1 MPIRRTE
8 CAVLAMAALTACAKD
23 TMLLEGDIPL
33 PEGLVT
39 VRSADIRRA
48 DGVVTG
54 GRFILSGEVAD
65 AGAAMTASAERFA
78 AHGWTRASSEGDADA
93 AKARFTKG
101 ARAVDLELR
110 RRGLDTRNSQGV
122 LSVASGGS

>member
-1 MPIRRTE
+1 MTIRRTA
-8 CAVLAMAALTACAKD
+8 CAVLAMAALTACASD

-39 VRSADIRRA
+39 VRSADIRR
-48 DGVVTG
+48 GEGTVTG
-54 GRFILSGEVAD
+54 GRFILSGEIRD
-65 AGAAMTASAERFA
+65 ASTAMETATERFA
-78 AHGWTRASSEGDADA
+78 AHGWSRAALEGNADA

-101 ARAVDLELR
+101 ARSVDLELR
-110 RRGLDTRNSQGV
+110 RRALDPCNSQGV